1 MNNEEINKK
10 FKEIQLLKENNKN
23 VDKEIESLF
32 KACEKLIEG
41 IIANTKKDLCYSK
54 DDREDLMF
62 KDLMQEGTIG
72 LYNAINSYNPEKD
85 VIFTTYAGT
94 CIKNKILDYIRRES
108 NFQKNIVHQKD
119 DDCEYDILSNIKDPS
134 KTPEEELI
142 EKEEMENIMSALND
156 TEKEIFN
163 LYVERNPYNVIAK
176 KLNISSKKVDNTIR
190 KIKKIYKNMQ

>member
-1 MNNEEINKK
+1 MNNEEINEK
-10 FKEIQLLKENNKN
+10 FKEIQLLKESNKN
-23 VDKEIESLF
+23 IDKEVESLF

-41 IIANTKKDLCYSK
+41 IVLNTKKDV
-54 DDREDLMF
+54 DRKGAEFSDLV
-62 KDLMQEGTIG
+62 QAGQIG

-94 CIKNKILDYIRRES
+94 CIKNKILDYIRGES
-108 NFQKNIVHQKD
+108 NFQKNIVYQKD

-142 EKEEMENIMSALND
+142 EKEEIENIMSALND
-156 TEKEIFN
+156 MEKEIFN
-163 LYVERNPYNVIAK
+163 LFYVERNPYNVIAK
-176 KLNISSKKVDNTIR
+176 KLNITNKKVDNTIR

>member
-1 MNNEEINKK
+1 MNNEEINEK
-10 FKEIQLLKENNKN
+10 FKEIQLLKESNKN
-23 VDKEIESLF
+23 IDKEVESLF
-32 KACEKLIEG
+32 KAKACENLIKG
-41 IIANTKKDLCYSK
+41 IIANTKKDLCYSEK
-54 DDREDLMF
+54 DLMF
-62 KDLMQEGTIG
+62 KDLMQEGQIG
-72 LYNAINSYNPEKD
+72 LLNAINSYNPEKD

-108 NFQKNIVHQKD
+108 SFQKNIVHQKD
-119 DDCEYDILSNIKDPS
+119 DDREYDILSNIKDPS

>member
-1 MNNEEINKK
+1 MKNEEINEK
-10 FKEIQLLKENNKN
+10 FKEIQLLKESNKN
-23 VDKEIESLF
+23 VDKEIDSLIN
-32 KACEKLIEG
+32 ACEKLIEG

-54 DDREDLMF
+54 GDLMF
-62 KDLMQEGTIG
+62 KDLMLEGQMG

-85 VIFTTYAGT
+85 VTFTTYAGT
-94 CIKNKILDYIRRES
+94 CIKNKILDYIRKES

-119 DDCEYDILSNIKDPS
+119 DDCEYDILSNKKDPS

-163 LYVERNPYNVIAK
+163 LYIESNTYNEIAK
-176 KLNISSKKVDNTIR
+176 KLNITSKKVDNTIR
-190 KIKKIYKNMQ
+190 KIKKICKDKQ